1 MSSFERSLSGTPLVL
16 DLHEEQSQA
25 ERQGLHE
32 ARGRTARTLVKDDAL
47 RVTLII
53 LAPGGELREHA
64 AIGPITVQPL
74 TGWIRFS
81 VSGADHDLSPGDFL
95 ALEAKQSHAVT
106 SEEGGTFLLT
116 VVRPGSVTAR

>member
-1 MSSFERSLSGTPLVL
+1 MSSLERSLSGTPLVL
-16 DLHEEQSQA
+16 DLHEEQVQA
-25 ERQGLHE
+25 EQQGLHK

-47 RVTLII
+47 RVTLVT

-64 AIGPITVQPL
+64 APGPITVQPL
-74 TGWIRFS
+74 TGRIRFS
-81 VSGADHDLSPGDFL
+81 VSNADHDLGPGDFL

-116 VVRPGSVTAR
+116 VVQPSR